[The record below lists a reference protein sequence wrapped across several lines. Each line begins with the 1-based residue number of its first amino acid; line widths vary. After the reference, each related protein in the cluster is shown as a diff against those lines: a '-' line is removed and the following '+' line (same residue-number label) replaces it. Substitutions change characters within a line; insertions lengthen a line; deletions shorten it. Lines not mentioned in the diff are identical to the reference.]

1 MGVLKYDI
9 RKTATA
15 DFVSAVV
22 VFLVYEKISGKKLD
36 YKYSLALYFLF
47 VLAINVL
54 ATVVCRKVFHI
65 ATSSEVLDDSP
76 LYAVKYVTVAV
87 VLGAMGA
94 FVSGWLM
101 KNVKI
106 SFVVK
111 KEKRKRAKTKKRS

>member
-1 MGVLKYDI
+1 MNSFI
-9 RKTATA
+9 CI
-15 DFVSAVV
+15 FCPAVV
-22 VFLVYEKISGKKLD
+22 AFLVYEKISGKKLD

-54 ATVVCRKVFHI
+54 STVACRKVFHV

-76 LYAVKYVTVAV
+76 LYAVKYVAVAV
-87 VLGAMGA
+87 ALSVVGA

-106 SFVVK
+106 SFVIK

>member
-1 MGVLKYDI
+1 MNSFI
-9 RKTATA
+9 CI
-15 DFVSAVV
+15 FCPAVV
-22 VFLVYEKISGKKLD
+22 AFLVYEKISGKKLD

-54 ATVVCRKVFHI
+54 ATVACRKVFHI
-65 ATSSEVLDDSP
+65 ATSSEVLDNSP
-76 LYAVKYVTVAV
+76 LYAVKYVAVAAALSV
-87 VLGAMGA
+87 MGA